1 MDLFTTKMKSMK
13 EIEIHMHSEFDKYF
27 KIDFLLEFFLEF
39 IGTKMQDKMGNS
51 DKTRNK
57 P

>member
-1 MDLFTTKMKSMK
+1 MKSMK
-13 EIEIHMHSEFDKYF
+13 EIEIHMHSEFDNYF
-27 KIDFLLEFFLEF
+27 KIVFLLEFFLEF